1 MVAIVISINILLSVF
16 FFWCAWRLWCWKR
29 VLSQFATRLIRYEQ
43 CTYRTLNNAPAAILN
58 GQAGTRD
65 LRLKYQR
72 LEQQIQQVQ
81 KLLALLSLVQIIWTG
96 RLKRFRLR

>member
-1 MVAIVISINILLSVF
+1 MVAIVIALNIALSLF
-16 FFWCAWRLWCWKR
+16 FFWCTWQLWCWKR
-29 VLSQFATRLIRYEQ
+29 ALSQYADCLIHYEQ
-43 CTYRTLNNAPAAILN
+43 CTYQTLHCAPAAILK

-81 KLLALLSLVQIIWTG
+81 KLLALLSLVQIIWSG